1 MTKFKRKRQTT
12 KKADAILAA
21 DIHLRPD
28 IPVGR
33 IDDYFGAMER
43 KIDFILALSKQHEC
57 PILVA
62 GDLGNKPL
70 NNGWP
75 VWLLELIIKK
85 FEGHEII
92 CIAGQ
97 HDLPNHRLDLWE
109 KSGIGVLHAAGAIYT
124 IFGPIVVHGKFKIYP
139 FNYGQEIQNP
149 INIWKDLAPSN
160 LPMVAM
166 THQMVI
172 ENKPLW
178 PGQEAPKGNSLLKK
192 FPEFSIIHS
201 GDNHLSFVS
210 EYENRKLINPGSM
223 MRNTAD
229 QIDHKP
235 RVYLWWAETNRIEP
249 VYLPIEQDV
258 ISREHIKDTTERDN
272 RFDALITRV
281 KTDVEIQLKYED
293 NVVKYFK
300 KFRTEKAVKDKVL
313 EHVI

>member
-1 MTKFKRKRQTT
+1 MTKFKRKKNIS
-12 KKADAILAA
+12 KKADAILSA
-21 DIHLRPD
+21 DLHIRPD
-28 IPVGR
+28 VPVGR

-75 VWLLELIIKK
+75 VWLLEWTIKK

-109 KSGIGVLHAAGAIYT
+109 KSGIGVLHAAGAIKL
-124 IFGPIVVHGKFKIYP
+124 IFNPILIKNTFAIFP
-139 FNYGQEIQNP
+139 FHYGQEIEDKTDHGSP
-149 INIWKDLAPSN
+149 NI
-160 LPMVAM
+160 AM

-201 GDNHLSFVS
+201 GDNHLPFTTEHQGRILV
-210 EYENRKLINPGSM
+210 NPGSM

-249 VYLPIEQDV
+249 VYLPSEQDV